1 MRSSIVDIINVGY
14 GNVVPANRIVAVLQ
28 PSSAPIKRLKEEAAE
43 KGRLVDATQGRR
55 TRAVL
60 LLDSEHIVLSAV
72 QVQTLS
78 LRLAGEEETKKSV
91 EQD

>member
-1 MRSSIVDIINVGY
+1 VDVLNIGY
-14 GNVVPANRIVAVLQ
+14 GNIIPASRIVAVLQ
-28 PSSAPIKRLKEEAAE
+28 PSSAPIKRLKEEATA

-72 QVQTLS
+72 QVQTLG
-78 LRLAGEEETKKSV
+78 LRLAGEE
-91 EQD
+91 D

>member
-1 MRSSIVDIINVGY
+1 MDVINIGY

-60 LLDSEHIVLSAV
+60 LLDSQHIVLSAV
-72 QVQTLS
+72 QVQTLG